1 MIYPACPARSPFLV
15 EISVK
20 NVDICEMDP
29 KRNASPFFQVLA
41 EKAAKGD
48 SPSFQE
54 IYDAIAGKMYSL
66 CLRYAGNAEDANDW
80 FQEGFVKLY
89 RNLAVFR
96 GEGSFEGW
104 ARKIF
109 VSICI
114 DGIKS
119 RNLLF
124 PVLREG
130 ADTASSDLTGYDHL
144 TNEDLMRLIRRLP
157 DGYRTVVNLY
167 LVEGYSHKEIGS
179 MLNISEEGSRSQLYR
194 ARVLLQ
200 KMLIENQ

>member
-1 MIYPACPARSPFLV
+1 
-15 EISVK
+15 
-20 NVDICEMDP
+20 MDP

-48 SPSFQE
+48 GPSFRE
-54 IYDAIAGKMYSL
+54 IYDTIAGKMYSL
-66 CLRYAGNAEDANDW
+66 CLRYAGNPEDANDW
-80 FQEGFVKLY
+80 FQESFVKLY
-89 RNLAVFR
+89 KNLSAFR

-104 ARKIF
+104 ARRIF
-109 VSICI
+109 VSTCI

-119 RNLLF
+119 RTLLF
-124 PVLREG
+124 PVPKEG
-130 ADTASSDLTGYDHL
+130 TDPIAPDLTGYDKL
-144 TNEDLMRLIRRLP
+144 TNEDLIRMIRQLP

-167 LVEGYSHKEIGS
+167 MVEGYSHKEIGK

-200 KMLIENQ
+200 KMLASN